1 MSEPYAAIESAD
13 QPPLTYSD
21 SMSLM
26 VACAGAYSGGRPLK
40 LGEPCTHSELS
51 RNPGYRN
58 RRAGL
63 VLELSGDELQ
73 RLILAALT
81 PDEVSRLRARHG
93 LVDELSTELY
103 AADTRAALEPKV
115 RVPTEP
121 AQ

>member
-1 MSEPYAAIESAD
+1 VSEPYAAIESAD
-13 QPPLTYSD
+13 QPPLTFSD
-21 SMSLM
+21 NMSLM
-26 VACAGAYSGGRPLK
+26 VACAGAYSGRRPLK

-51 RNPGYRN
+51 QNPGYRYQ
-58 RRAGL
+58 RAGL

-93 LVDELSTELY
+93 LVDELGTELY
-103 AADTRAALEPKV
+103 AADTDAALEPKV
-115 RVPTEP
+115 RVSTEP